1 MPRGNGMGPRG
12 CGPMTGRGAG
22 FCAGYDVP
30 GYANGGGRGFGGRGF
45 GGRGFGGRQR
55 TRGALPT
62 ESMDGEEKAFL
73 ENRVAILARELD
85 YAKGRLAEL
94 TAPKET

>member
-30 GYANGGGRGFGGRGF
+30 GYASGEGRGFGGGRF
-45 GGRGFGGRQR
+45 GGRRR
-55 TRGALPT
+55 MRGALPT

-73 ENRVAILARELD
+73 ENRVAILSRELEK
-85 YAKGRLAEL
+85 ANGRLAEL